1 MSIVGDVVRPRPA
14 AATSFV
20 VASIAFRPSRND
32 GVIIG
37 QDDADGHA
45 VNHAAQIPSGLG
57 NGFVGSGRLPVTVR
71 RNRPVARSLP
81 ATTLRSSALLGRC
94 DERNDMTEFSPRQS
108 AGFILGIIVGLQNIA
123 VSVVPA
129 IQESGEQEPPMPVV
143 AFGVA
148 AGLLIIGLLVVGRQS
163 GRVGSSAPRPC

>member
-1 MSIVGDVVRPRPA
+1 
-14 AATSFV
+14 
-20 VASIAFRPSRND
+20 
-32 GVIIG
+32 
-37 QDDADGHA
+37 
-45 VNHAAQIPSGLG
+45 
-57 NGFVGSGRLPVTVR
+57 
-71 RNRPVARSLP
+71 
-81 ATTLRSSALLGRC
+81 
-94 DERNDMTEFSPRQS
+94 MTEFSLRQS